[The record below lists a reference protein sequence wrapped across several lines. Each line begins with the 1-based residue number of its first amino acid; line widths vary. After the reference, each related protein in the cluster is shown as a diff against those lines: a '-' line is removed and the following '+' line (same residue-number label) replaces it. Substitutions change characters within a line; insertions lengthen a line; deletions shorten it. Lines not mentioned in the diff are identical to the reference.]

1 MSVVRYIFSRLWVR
15 DPLGVCNLSN
25 KKKKKGRINRDERMT
40 LIVLS
45 PLASHDPR
53 VTTLFIFVV
62 NLYEEAVITH
72 VKWVFVV
79 LKLHVQV

>member
-1 MSVVRYIFSRLWVR
+1 M
-15 DPLGVCNLSN
+15 CNLSN
-25 KKKKKGRINRDERMT
+25 KKKKGRINRDERMT
-40 LIVLS
+40 LTALS

-62 NLYEEAVITH
+62 NLYEEAVIAH